1 MIEIFNQ
8 NLNRR
13 MDSNLEKLAAFWVQ
27 HVSPKIA
34 LLSVTVG
41 IAGLTGCAFC
51 LWVVDSLLI
60 RTIPNLYPTEV
71 EMLQWIHQFANPFL
85 DMLMLLVTKLSNP
98 EIAVPIGL
106 VTLVTLL
113 IQQAHL
119 EAWIV
124 TIAGL
129 GAIFLNKG
137 LKPMFARL
145 RPDLYPQLIQE
156 NSFSFPS
163 GHALGTVVLY
173 GAIAYLLAKHYPH
186 YRIWIYLLAAI
197 LVMAVGLSRLYL
209 GVHWPTDV
217 LAGWAIGLL
226 WLITCIVML
235 QLQKL
240 QTLKQTK
247 EST

>member
-13 MDSNLEKLAAFWVQ
+13 MDSNLEKLAAFWVK
-27 HVSPKIA
+27 HAAPKIA

-41 IAGLTGCAFC
+41 IAGITGCAFC
-51 LWVVDSLLI
+51 LWGMDYI
-60 RTIPNLYPTEV
+60 FTRTIPNLYPTEV
-71 EMLQWIHQFANPFL
+71 EILQWIHHFTNPFL
-85 DMLMLLVTKLSNP
+85 DALMLLVTKLSNP
-98 EIAVPIGL
+98 EVAISVGL

-113 IQQAHL
+113 IRQAHL
-119 EAWIV
+119 EARIF

-129 GAIFLNKG
+129 GAIFLNRG
-137 LKPMFARL
+137 LKPVFARL
-145 RPDLYPQLIQE
+145 RPDLYPQIIQE

-173 GAIAYLLAKHYPH
+173 GAIAYLLAKYYPH
-186 YRIWIYLLAAI
+186 YRIWIYLLVAI

-226 WLITCIVML
+226 WLITCIAML
-235 QLQKL
+235 QLQTL
-240 QTLKQTK
+240 QQTK